1 MDAPQTL
8 VLKNAIAITPYR
20 RQDDCTLVFENGKIA
35 QMGSPDD
42 IVIPKGAAVIDVEG
56 NYVLPGFIDL
66 HNNGGMGHVF
76 VEDDPEAIDRIC
88 DFYAS
93 RGTTSLLAT
102 IYALPYD
109 EYMQAVKR
117 IRTYLEKK
125 GPNKILEGIHSEGPF
140 INPEMHGAIR
150 PENMWQP
157 SIEKF
162 HQILEATGKWLRVMT
177 IAPEVPGA
185 MEIVRE
191 ASLFTSTPGENT
203 PSLHICIGHSNADY
217 EVLSEAIDNGLD
229 GVTHIFNVMPQM
241 HHRYPG
247 VLGGSLLRDE
257 LFVQVIA
264 DSIHTHPAAL
274 QLLSKVKSFDKIILV
289 TDAIEAAGKPD
300 GEHNFSGQKV
310 SVRNGRAY
318 LAGKPDTLAGSTLT
332 MDKALRTMMKYAGAT
347 LMQAAQMASLN
358 AARVLEWKYRR
369 GILAVGKDADVVI
382 LSPDLH
388 VEKTIK
394 GGYIIFSR

>member
-1 MDAPQTL
+1 MNRPHPL

-20 RQDDCTLVFENGKIA
+20 RQEDCTLVLENGKIA
-35 QMGSPDD
+35 QMGNPDD
-42 IVIPKGAAVIDVEG
+42 ISIPEGANVVDLEG
-56 NYVLPGFIDL
+56 NFVLPGFIDL

-76 VEDDPEAIDRIC
+76 VEEDPEAIDRIC

-102 IYALPYD
+102 IYALPFD
-109 EYMQAVKR
+109 EYMAAVKR
-117 IRTYLEKK
+117 IRSYLENK
-125 GPNKILEGIHSEGPF
+125 GANKILEGIHSEGPF

-150 PENMWQP
+150 PENMWKP
-157 SIEKF
+157 CVEKF
-162 HQILEATGKWLRVMT
+162 HQILEATGKWMRVMT

-185 MEIVRE
+185 MEILRE
-191 ASLFTSTPGENT
+191 ASLAASNPSEGT
-203 PSLHICIGHSNADY
+203 PSIHLCIGHSNADY
-217 EVLSEAIDNGLD
+217 EILSEAIDNGLD

-241 HHRYPG
+241 HHRKPG

-274 QLLSKVKSFDKIILV
+274 QLLFKVKSFDKIILV

-300 GEHNFSGQKV
+300 GEHTFSGQRV
-310 SVRNGRAY
+310 LVRRGRAY
-318 LAGKPDTLAGSTLT
+318 LAEKPDTLAGSTLT
-332 MDKALRTMMKYAGAT
+332 MDKALRTMIKYAGAT
-347 LMQAAQMASLN
+347 LTQAAQMASLN

-369 GILAVGKDADVVI
+369 GILAVGKDADVVV

-388 VEKTIK
+388 VELTIK
-394 GGYIIFSR
+394 GGHIIFSR